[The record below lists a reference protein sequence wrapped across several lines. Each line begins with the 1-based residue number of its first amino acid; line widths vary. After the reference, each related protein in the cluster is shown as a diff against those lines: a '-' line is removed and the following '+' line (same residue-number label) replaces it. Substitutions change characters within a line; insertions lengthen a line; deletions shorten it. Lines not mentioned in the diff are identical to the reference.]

1 MTPLATSTC
10 DLQGHEIAY
19 HREGTGEVVLLVH
32 GISTYSFIWRKI
44 VPHLSDN
51 YDVIA
56 VDLLGCGASSKQL
69 DQPYSIKNHAQLLK
83 QFLDSLGITKI
94 HFVGHDVGGGIGQ
107 VFAVNYPDR
116 LHDLALVNSVAYDF
130 WPVQPIIA
138 MRTPIIRQLAMAT
151 LDMGVMR
158 MIIRRGLYHK
168 ENLTPELLEYFWAPM
183 TSQQGRKAFLHFA
196 ASLDNQ
202 QLLEITDALHQLD
215 IPVLIVR
222 GDADPYLSRSIAEKL
237 AKNIPGSEL
246 FIIPTGSHFIQEDE
260 PALLARKCIQF
271 YSGRCD
277 V

>member
-10 DLQGHEIAY
+10 DLQGHKIAY
-19 HREGTGEVVLLVH
+19 QRQGAGEVVLLVH
-32 GISTYSFIWRKI
+32 GITTYSFIWRKI
-44 VPHLSDN
+44 VPRLSDN

-69 DQPYSIKNHAQLLK
+69 DQPYSIKNHAHLLK
-83 QFLDSLGITKI
+83 QLLDCLGIAKV

-107 VFAVNYPDR
+107 IFAVSYPDT
-116 LHDLALVNSVAYDF
+116 LHDLVLVNSVAYDF
-130 WPVQPIIA
+130 WPVQPITA

-151 LDMGVMR
+151 LDMGALR

-183 TSQQGRKAFLHFA
+183 TSKEGRKAFLHFA

-202 QLLEITDALHQLD
+202 QLVEITDALHRLEM
-215 IPVLIVR
+215 PVLIVR
-222 GDADPYLSRSIAEKL
+222 GDADPYLSRSITENL
-237 AKNIPGSEL
+237 ADNIPGSKL
-246 FIIPTGSHFIQEDE
+246 VIIPTGSHFIQEDE
-260 PALLARKCIQF
+260 PELLAREFTQF
-271 YSGRCD
+271 YSARCD